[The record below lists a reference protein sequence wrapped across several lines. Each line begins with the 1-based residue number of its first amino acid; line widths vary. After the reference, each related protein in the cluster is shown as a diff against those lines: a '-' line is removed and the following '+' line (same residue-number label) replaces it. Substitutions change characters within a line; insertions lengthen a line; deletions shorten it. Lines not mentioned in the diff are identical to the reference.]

1 MKHLMIQM
9 DKVKKEFRDTLALNE
24 VSFTIEEG
32 VIFGLL
38 GPSGSGKTTTINILT
53 GQITADK
60 GYSKI
65 LGRNSNQLTDQELK
79 KIGLVT
85 DSSGYYEKLTL
96 YDNVIF
102 FAKYYGIDNKTV
114 DNLLKRVGL
123 YDSRKKIASQLST
136 GMRQRMLSVRAL
148 INEPKI
154 LFLDEPTSGLDPN
167 TTKTIHELIL
177 ELKSRGT
184 TIFLTTHD
192 MREATLLCDYIALLN
207 SGVLIEQGSPE
218 EIIQKYNQEK
228 KVKVKYKNGSETVF
242 SLKKLEEVA
251 KNVENILTIHSCE
264 PTLEDIFIELTGGKL
279 NV

>member
-123 YDSRKKIASQLST
+123 
-136 GMRQRMLSVRAL
+136 
-148 INEPKI
+148 
-154 LFLDEPTSGLDPN
+154 
-167 TTKTIHELIL
+167 
-177 ELKSRGT
+177 
-184 TIFLTTHD
+184 
-192 MREATLLCDYIALLN
+192 
-207 SGVLIEQGSPE
+207 
-218 EIIQKYNQEK
+218 
-228 KVKVKYKNGSETVF
+228 
-242 SLKKLEEVA
+242 
-251 KNVENILTIHSCE
+251 
-264 PTLEDIFIELTGGKL
+264 
-279 NV
+279 

>member
-102 FAKYYGIDNKTV
+102 FAKYYGFDNITV
-114 DNLLKRVGL
+114 EYLL
-123 YDSRKKIASQLST
+123 
-136 GMRQRMLSVRAL
+136 
-148 INEPKI
+148 
-154 LFLDEPTSGLDPN
+154 
-167 TTKTIHELIL
+167 
-177 ELKSRGT
+177 
-184 TIFLTTHD
+184 
-192 MREATLLCDYIALLN
+192 
-207 SGVLIEQGSPE
+207 
-218 EIIQKYNQEK
+218 
-228 KVKVKYKNGSETVF
+228 
-242 SLKKLEEVA
+242 
-251 KNVENILTIHSCE
+251 
-264 PTLEDIFIELTGGKL
+264 
-279 NV
+279 